1 MGWNHRVMVRES
13 WWNGKNYISFGIHE
27 VYYDE
32 DGVPNSYTADAIDTS
47 FEDFKGLRWSINK
60 MKEGMKKPI
69 LWYGDKFP
77 EEYKEEKS

>member
-1 MGWNHRVMVRES
+1 MGWNHRVMAREYTY
-13 WWNGKNYISFGIHE
+13 KEETYLMFGIYE
-27 VYYDE
+27 VYYNE
-32 DGVPNSYTADAIDTS
+32 DGIPDSYTADAIDTN

-77 EEYKEEKS
+77 EEYKQ